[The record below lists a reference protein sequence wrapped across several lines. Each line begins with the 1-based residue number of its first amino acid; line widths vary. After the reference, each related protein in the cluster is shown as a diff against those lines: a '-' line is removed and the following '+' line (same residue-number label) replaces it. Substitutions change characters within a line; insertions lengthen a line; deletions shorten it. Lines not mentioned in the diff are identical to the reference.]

1 MKQRGRDLQTSCR
14 IAVCTAASVCVLA
27 TALSASPGRMATLD
41 GRVSVAE
48 AVVVAT
54 VRSGAAEWRQNE
66 FGDRLIVSRVELRID
81 ETLKGTPQQTAWL
94 ELMGGTLDGYT
105 LHVSSLPAV
114 QNGERGVFFLHPEA
128 SGVFTPYLKGQGI
141 LLLDEQG
148 LIRGSDLRLDEI
160 RTRVRSVGQ
169 DR

>member
-1 MKQRGRDLQTSCR
+1 MKKLTQTWNWRGHARLRIGLLAAAMFLTRD
-14 IAVCTAASVCVLA
+14 VASGQL
-27 TALSASPGRMATLD
+27 ATLD
-41 GRVSVAE
+41 ERTRGAE
-48 AVVVAT
+48 VVVVAT
-54 VRSGAAEWRQNE
+54 VGTITPKWVSNDY
-66 FGDRLIVSRVELRID
+66 GDRLIVSRVELRID

-94 ELMGGTLDGYT
+94 DLMGGTLDGYT

-128 SGVFTPYLKGQGI
+128 SGVYTPYLKGQGI